1 MDQNISEN
9 KPSTFKYILAWFLA
23 GLVSNILLRIMD
35 TVVADLLV
43 SDLED
48 FNIYFIVIAVLT
60 VPIISGSFILIYN
73 LFSTLNIKKV
83 MIYIYILGGFGT
95 LVNFGMVSNIY
106 APLGVD
112 LSVYY
117 ISSISAFIASVYII
131 RSYYIKK
138 EDRWY

>member
-1 MDQNISEN
+1 
-9 KPSTFKYILAWFLA
+9 
-23 GLVSNILLRIMD
+23 
-35 TVVADLLV
+35 
-43 SDLED
+43 
-48 FNIYFIVIAVLT
+48 
-60 VPIISGSFILIYN
+60 
-73 LFSTLNIKKV
+73 